1 MLASLVLVGF
11 MAYERSEFS
20 FDAEGV
26 TTIYGASESG
36 KSCLIEGVMFALF
49 GQDADGEDFPIDGV
63 RDGFDRVEAELVT
76 SWGKTLRRTMTRKR
90 SHGRTVVDDG
100 ETSAIPT
107 EDGWRQ
113 GLGIVGANPELA
125 RLVMSPFQWVP
136 LLTTQLGRPLRDV
149 VLSLLPKVDARAVV
163 GELLEAGKHTMKASD
178 PIDEGAAKKL
188 LTATNSNRDEMKG
201 RLDSARDRLLTAST
215 PVGAPAPAALEEART
230 TAKADEAWRAHD
242 RLVATHATA
251 ASNVTRQTRA
261 RDEWRARRDGAGERP
276 TFGAAALQAAT
287 VRVQNAEAAHASA
300 KTEHEVAG
308 RAWTSAKHALNELLT
323 ATKCSACDRPFDGA
337 PDPANAQDAVNVA
350 KKQGDEARTALDA
363 AAAEV
368 AEARRELTPLS
379 SAQSRAAAWDASQR
393 TLGNEPSVDV
403 APIAPTPPEMQRPTQ
418 AKVSEMTAVFDA
430 ATRAKGAAERAA
442 TEKDAAKAGLA
453 KAEAEHTSAEAEAIR
468 VAALVDAVRRAPTEI
483 ISRQSASLP
492 AMGCVSWRFPPKEN
506 SKTPEMEVLIDGRS
520 WKRASA
526 GKRILADL
534 QMRAAIRTLAGL
546 DPLPIFV
553 DNTQDWSGEWPT
565 IEGPVVYLVTRAG
578 EMSVE
583 NAMPQRMA
591 A

>member
-49 GQDADGEDFPIDGV
+49 GQDADGDEFPIDGI
-63 RDGFDRVEAELVT
+63 RDGFDRVEAELT
-76 SWGKTLRRTMTRKR
+76 TGWGKTLRRTMTRKR
-90 SHGRTVVDDG
+90 SHGRSIVEDG
-100 ETSAIPT
+100 DTSVIPT

-113 GLGIVGANPELA
+113 GLGPVGANPEIA

-163 GELLEAGKHTMKASD
+163 GELLEAGKHTMRTGD
-178 PIDEGAAKKL
+178 PIDEAAAKKL

-201 RLDSARDRLLTAST
+201 RLESARDRLLTAST

-242 RLVATHATA
+242 RLVATHTA
-251 ASNVTRQTRA
+251 ATTNIARQTRA

-276 TFGAAALQAAT
+276 TFDAAALQAAT
-287 VRVQNAEAAHASA
+287 QRVENATAAHASA
-300 KTEHEVAG
+300 KTEHELAG
-308 RAWTSAKHALNELLT
+308 REWTAAKHRLNELL
-323 ATKCSACDRPFDGA
+323 ASAVCPTCDRAYEDR
-337 PDPANAQDAVNVA
+337 PDPTHLQDAMNVA
-350 KKQGDEARTALDA
+350 EKQGGTCRTALGA
-363 AAAEV
+363 AIAELD
-368 AEARRELTPLS
+368 EAKRALAPLS
-379 SAQSRAAAWDASQR
+379 SAQSRAAAWDGTQR
-393 TLGNEPSVDV
+393 ALGNEPSVDV
-403 APIAPTPPEMQRPTQ
+403 APIAPTPPEMLRPTQ

-442 TEKDAAKAGLA
+442 TEKDAAKAALA
-453 KAEAEHTSAEAEAIR
+453 KAEAEHASAEAEAIR

-520 WKRASA
+520 WRRASA

-583 NAMPQRMA
+583 NGMPQRVA